1 MKKYF
6 CGIVISA
13 SMFLAAGEQPNVSWD
28 FNGLENGVAVP
39 SDGKYQATVVRSEHV
54 AAIPGKTGKAVSIR
68 GEYKGSRAG
77 ALIVKKFDFDFSKPF
92 TAEVLVRFSGKI
104 DRKMRREIFSMADTE
119 HGPGVRFSFYYDA
132 LDFATGDGK
141 KKEVI
146 RTASSALTVTPEQ
159 WHLLTVTYDGKKVT
173 LYCDGV
179 AAAEK
184 GMTVRPAEKTKTL
197 SIGSY
202 KNGLAYPLLGA
213 VNSLKFYDFC
223 KTAGQVAE
231 RYASIFGE

>member
-1 MKKYF
+1 MKKLA
-6 CGIVISA
+6 VMVLSA
-13 SMFLAAGEQPNVSWD
+13 GFIAAAADMKPAAGWD
-28 FNGLENGVAVP
+28 FNDLESGTAV
-39 SDGKYQATVVRSEHV
+39 SEDGKYKAAVVRSEHV
-54 AAIPGKTGKAVSIR
+54 AAVPGKTGKAVSIR

-92 TAEVLVRFSGKI
+92 TAEVLVRFSGKV

-119 HGPGVRFSFYYDA
+119 HGPGVRFSFYYDG

-141 KKEVI
+141 KKDLV
-146 RTASSALTVTPEQ
+146 RTASSTLTVTPDQ
-159 WHLLTVTYDGKKVT
+159 WHLLTVTYDGKKTV
-173 LYCDGV
+173 LYFDGV

-184 GMTVRPAEKTKTL
+184 EMTVRPAEKTKTL

-213 VNSLKFYDFC
+213 VDSLRFYDFC

>member
-1 MKKYF
+1 MKKLMVMLLSVSF
-6 CGIVISA
+6 IASA
-13 SMFLAAGEQPNVSWD
+13 TDMKPAVGWD
-28 FNGLENGVAVP
+28 FNDLENGTAV
-39 SDGKYQATVVRSEHV
+39 SADGKYKATVVRSEHV
-54 AAIPGKTGKAVSIR
+54 AAVPGKTGNAVSIR
-68 GEYKGSRAG
+68 GEYKGNRAG
-77 ALIVKKFDFDFSKPF
+77 ALVVKKFDFDFSKPF
-92 TAEVLVRFSGKI
+92 TAEVLVRFSGKV

-119 HGPGVRFSFYYDA
+119 YGPGVRFSFYYDG

-141 KKEVI
+141 KKDLV
-146 RTASSALTVTPEQ
+146 RTASSALSVMPDQ
-159 WHLLTVTYDGKKVT
+159 WHLLTVTYDGKKVV

-184 GMTVRPAEKTKTL
+184 EMTVLPAEKTKSL

-213 VNSLKFYDFC
+213 VNSLKFYGFC

-231 RYASIFGE
+231 QYASVFGE